1 MKNFK
6 EAKNIQELCKML
18 GLPVSEAPKVKMRVD
33 LAVAIRQLIERK
45 KMTHLQAAE
54 KSNVGRTVITAIMNG
69 HLQKITTDRL
79 IDIAQEL
86 GLRIQLS
93 IAS

>member
-33 LAVAIRQLIERK
+33 LAVAIRHLIERK

-54 KSNVGRTVITAIMNG
+54 KSEVGRTVITAIMNG
-69 HLQKITTDRL
+69 NLQKITTDRL
-79 IDIAQEL
+79 IDIAQSL
-86 GLRIQLS
+86 GLKVQLK
-93 IAS
+93 IAA

>member
-33 LAVAIRQLIERK
+33 LAVAIRHRIERK

-54 KSNVGRTVITAIMNG
+54 KGEVGRTVITAIMNG
-69 HLQKITTDRL
+69 NLQKITTDRL
-79 IDIAQEL
+79 IDIAQSL
-86 GLRIQLS
+86 GLKVQIM
-93 IAS
+93 IAA